1 VSYIDD
7 SLIEGEKILHRAR
20 ISWWSQFGWVLLG
33 IILLAAFGL
42 GLLFLGWAWIQVRS
56 TEIAI
61 TSLRVIAKFGFIKR
75 DTVEINL
82 EKVEALK
89 VEQGFVGRMLN
100 YGTILISG
108 AGTSVA
114 PMRDIADPLVF
125 RRSSWRRPTGRS
137 RAVTLRS
144 LLVDFNSYFA
154 SVEQQVEPRL
164 RGDPSA
170 WSRCSPTTTVCIA
183 RAWRRRPSG

>member
-1 VSYIDD
+1 MSYIDD

-33 IILLAAFGL
+33 IVLLAAFGL

-89 VEQGFVGRMLN
+89 VEQGFLGRMLN

-125 RRSSWRRPTGRS
+125 RRKFMEATNRPLT
-137 RAVTLRS
+137 
-144 LLVDFNSYFA
+144 
-154 SVEQQVEPRL
+154 
-164 RGDPSA
+164 RGDAPIPP
-170 WSRCSPTTTVCIA
+170 R
-183 RAWRRRPSG
+183 